1 MKKLFSYL
9 FFIAVSS
16 NIYAQPT
23 SSPIDKKATKET
35 KALYKN
41 LRSLMSKG
49 IMFGHQDDPA
59 YGVNWKYQPG
69 RSDIKDITG
78 DYPALYGFELGRIEL
93 DHTLNLDSVPFDS
106 ARRYIEQAYAR
117 GGVIT
122 ISWHLN
128 NPLNGEVA
136 WAPEPGRAV
145 ASVLPGREKNTLYKS
160 WLDKVATFVLSLK
173 GKNGEPIPVIFRPF
187 HELNGNWFWW
197 GKDHC
202 TPQEF
207 EQLWHL
213 TVSYLKDKKNIH
225 QILYAFSTDK
235 FSSKEEY
242 LAKYPGDEW
251 VDIIGFDSYQ
261 RKGGAE
267 GNADYIKAMDTM
279 LTMLDEIAVEK
290 NKIPALTEFGYS
302 EIPDSTW
309 WTNVLYKA
317 IGHHKI
323 SYMLAWR
330 NAGYKSPTETE
341 YYVPYKGQASE
352 KNFIKFYQMP
362 NILFQKNI
370 NYKMI
375 YQTVPLSPSKYKLN
389 K

>member
-1 MKKLFSYL
+1 MKKFFFYL
-9 FFIAVSS
+9 FLMVVSS
-16 NIYAQPT
+16 NIYAQPL
-23 SSPIDKKATKET
+23 SGPIDKKATKET

-41 LRSLMSKG
+41 LKSLMAKG

-59 YGVNWKYQPG
+59 YGVTWKYQSG
-69 RSDIKDITG
+69 RSDIKDVTG

-93 DHTLNLDSVPFDS
+93 DHAVNLDSVPFDS

-128 NPLNGEVA
+128 NPLTGEVA

-145 ASVLPGREKNTLYKS
+145 ASVLPGGEKNTLYKS
-160 WLDKVATFVLSLK
+160 WLDKVAKFIWSLK
-173 GKNGEPIPVIFRPF
+173 GKKGEQIPIIFRPF

-202 TPQEF
+202 TAQEF
-207 EQLWHL
+207 EQLWHF

-242 LAKYPGDEW
+242 LTKYPGDKW

-279 LTMLDEIAVEK
+279 FTMLDEIALK
-290 NKIPALTEFGYS
+290 NNKMPTLTEFGYS

-317 IGHHKI
+317 LGHHKI

-341 YYVPYKGQASE
+341 YYVPYKGQVSE
-352 KNFIKFYQMP
+352 KDFIKFSKKP

-370 NYKMI
+370 SYKRM
-375 YQTVPLSPSKYKLN
+375 YK
-389 K
+389 